1 MKGLYAR
8 KSFDSQLQELT
19 VRSLGP
25 REVRLKVL
33 ACGVC
38 GTDLHLLRQA
48 EDYSPLGHEVCGQVL
63 ACGSEVKRFQVEQQV
78 VMEDVA
84 LCGVC
89 EACKSGRSDLCRS
102 GHDMQGAPG
111 MAEELVVHE
120 NMLHDATGIP
130 PLAAAMTEP
139 LAVSIR
145 CVETL
150 NPRPGKPLAIFGM
163 GAIGLYCAAYARLR
177 GAGRIVIIA
186 RDPKSARN
194 RIAGEIA
201 QAYGADDIVYTKE
214 VDWQQRILAQGPVDA
229 AIVAAPPPLCVPAL
243 DLVDY
248 GGRVLACGIT
258 FGEDRQA
265 LLNINDMVFQ
275 KKSLLTS
282 IAEPALGFPLSL
294 QLIRTGRI
302 DVQRIITHSL
312 PLAQHERL
320 KELYGQDAPAV
331 KTVMLSA

>member
-1 MKGLYAR
+1 MKGLYGRKGFDLQLRELTAR
-8 KSFDSQLQELT
+8 PLGPWEVQLQ
-19 VRSLGP
+19 
-25 REVRLKVL
+25 VL

-38 GTDLHLLRQA
+38 GTDLHLMRQA
-48 EDYSPLGHEVCGQVL
+48 EEHSPLGHEVCARVV
-63 ACGSEVKRFQVEQQV
+63 ACGSEAKRFRVGQQV

-89 EACKSGRSDLCRS
+89 DQCKSGRSDLCRS
-102 GHDMQGAPG
+102 GHSMEGAPG
-111 MAEELVVHE
+111 IAEQLIVHE
-120 NMLHDATGIP
+120 SMLHDATGIP

-150 NPRPGKPLAIFGM
+150 NPRPGKTLAIFGM

-177 GAGRIVIIA
+177 GAGRIVMIA
-186 RDPKSARN
+186 RDPASARN
-194 RIAGEIA
+194 RVAA
-201 QAYGADDIVYTKE
+201 DMARAYGADSIVYTK
-214 VDWQQRILAQGPVDA
+214 DAGWRQQVLEHGPVDA
-229 AIVAAPPPLCVPAL
+229 AIVAAPPPMCASAL
-243 DLVDY
+243 ELVDY

-258 FGEDRQA
+258 FGDDQQA

-294 QLIRTGRI
+294 QLIRTGAI
-302 DVQRIITHSL
+302 DVQRVITHQLSL
-312 PLAQHERL
+312 DQHDRL
-320 KELYGQDAPAV
+320 KELYDQDAPAV
-331 KTVMLSA
+331 KTVMLPS